1 MSFYEIL
8 PSKTIDFCQVA
19 GTLATRK
26 FWFMETLP
34 RGLIPETIPYANHG
48 AGIFTYKTGWFCSG
62 KCWDSYSST
71 MEHMGKGSAVDT
83 LEHAKKPSAVHHDRW
98 FDHQDFVI
106 QVDEPSVQTPW
117 EISRNTGWW
126 FGTSFFWLSI
136 QLGWWQLTSSYC
148 SEG

>member
-8 PSKTIDFCQVA
+8 PSKTIDLCHVA

-34 RGLIPETIPYANHG
+34 RGLIPETIPDANHG

-71 MEHMGKGSAVDT
+71 MEHMGMDIRILYESKLLGITMELVGKWNTSVRNCPGRMRLPDEIAT
-83 LEHAKKPSAVHHDRW
+83 KNLAKLREIPFHDKNRK
-98 FDHQDFVI
+98 I
-106 QVDEPSVQTPW
+106 
-117 EISRNTGWW
+117 
-126 FGTSFFWLSI
+126 FFLKHWMLS
-136 QLGWWQLTSSYC
+136 S
-148 SEG
+148 